1 MVDAAIS
8 KDHDVTVEAVRA
20 AYCRT
25 LHERLVANAKRRV
38 ALEAEEA
45 RDLAL
50 AEEAEIWRVFG
61 YVSMHEYMERE
72 LHYSRH
78 AANERLR
85 VAHAL
90 FELPML
96 AKLFGSGDAPFS
108 VMRELTRVVVP
119 ENQEVWL
126 EAVKG
131 KTAAQVQ
138 QMVSGLRKGANP
150 EDRPD
155 PKLVR
160 HRIVLDVDGE
170 THAMWMAGRTHAD
183 QRHGARL
190 TDDEVARQAAQALIE
205 PGGAGTSAPCLHALT
220 TCKQCKRSSL
230 VANGQEVPLDMAT
243 TLRMM
248 CDSARVGDLESD
260 EVERLVPAIP
270 YPTRRKAFIRAKFAC
285 EVPGCR
291 SKRCLD
297 VHHIVFRSMG
307 GTNKLSN
314 LLVLCSGHHQAL
326 HEGRLSITGRS
337 PDDLVFEFRR
347 DWDEEVH
354 RTMTTVPGEVFVDG
368 EDVTGAVATD
378 HAGPAGTDHAGPA
391 GTDHAVPAGNDH
403 AVPAGTDER
412 HADTDEAVPA
422 GTDDAV
428 PAGTDHA
435 VPAGNDEDLTGIE
448 RLVAAMTSALA
459 HTSSISAER
468 ADPVG
473 DGYTHPLS
481 R

>member
-1 MVDAAIS
+1 
-8 KDHDVTVEAVRA
+8 
-20 AYCRT
+20 
-25 LHERLVANAKRRV
+25 
-38 ALEAEEA
+38 
-45 RDLAL
+45 
-50 AEEAEIWRVFG
+50 
-61 YVSMHEYMERE
+61 
-72 LHYSRH
+72 
-78 AANERLR
+78 
-85 VAHAL
+85 VAHEL

-96 AKLFGSGDAPFS
+96 ARAFRSGDAPFS

-119 ENQEVWL
+119 ENQEEWL
-126 EAVKG
+126 AASEG

-190 TDDEVARQAAQALIE
+190 TDDEVARQAAQAMIE
-205 PGGAGTSAPCLHALT
+205 PGGDGTSAPCLHAVT

-260 EVERLVPAIP
+260 EIERLVPAIP
-270 YPTRRKAFIRAKFAC
+270 YPTRRKAFIRARFAC

-307 GTNKLSN
+307 GSNKLSN
-314 LLVLCSGHHQAL
+314 LVVVCSGHHQAL

-347 DWDEEVH
+347 DWDEGVH
-354 RTMTTVPGEVFVDG
+354 RTMTTVPGEVFLDG
-368 EDVTGAVATD
+368 EDVTDAIPVVSSD
-378 HAGPAGTDHAGPA
+378 
-391 GTDHAVPAGNDH
+391 

-412 HADTDEAVPA
+412 GAETDDAVPAMIDVAVPAGIDVAVQAGTDVAVQAGTDVAVQAGTDVAVQAGTDVAVQAGTDVAVPA
-422 GTDDAV
+422 GTDVAVPAGTSVAV
-428 PAGTDHA
+428 PAGTDVA
-435 VPAGNDEDLTGIE
+435 VPAGTDVAVPAGTDVAVPAGTREDRAGLE
-448 RLVAAMTSALA
+448 RLVTAMTSALA
-459 HTSSISAER
+459 HTPRTGAR
-468 ADPVG
+468 GAGPVPG
-473 DGYTHPLS
+473 TRTG
-481 R
+481 